1 MKIKV
6 NCRVLAEQ
14 IELLDTYVRVM
25 KNEDNIDLFEGISN
39 LLSEISFAVEE
50 GVPVTFVRCDEE

>member
-1 MKIKV
+1 MEIKV

-25 KNEDNIDLFEGISN
+25 KNEDNRDLFEGISN

-50 GVPVTFVRCDEE
+50 DVPVTFVRCDEV